1 VAPAKNDRSLSIE
14 FLRAGCVLYI
24 VGFWHLMD
32 YTHGFVGYD
41 NAVTVR
47 LTVTVLGL
55 FTFLSGF
62 LIAQAPMQLRAA
74 ELKCFY
80 TRRLLRIYPLYL
92 LALLA
97 FWALGLA
104 DRGTALKAALGISMV
119 YGPPPATLW
128 FITMILVFY
137 LIAPLLIAL
146 RERPARFAAAC
157 LGIFALAGVLGHA
170 ASGDIRI
177 AEYFPAFALG
187 VRWTSQGRRRST
199 HAAWWAT
206 GAAAAACALSLAFPA
221 DPQFSLTASPM
232 ATFGALAVFLLAD
245 RLPLPSNGGL
255 VRAVEKLSYA
265 SFAMY
270 LFHRVVYKGL
280 HALFDP
286 VSSALGLAWL
296 LLVCLPVV
304 IAVAAIVQ
312 KAYDAARKLAAV
324 RSGPPA
330 TPQPERST

>member
-1 VAPAKNDRSLSIE
+1 LRGSLASFRKNTVAPADNDKSLSIE
-14 FLRAGCVLYI
+14 LLRAACVLYI

-32 YTHGFVGYD
+32 YTHGFGGAN

-55 FTFLSGF
+55 FTFLSGY
-62 LIAQAPMQLRAA
+62 LLARSPMRLRAP
-74 ELKCFY
+74 ELKRFY
-80 TRRLLRIYPLYL
+80 AKRLLRIYPLYL

-97 FWALGLA
+97 FWALGIA
-104 DRGTALKAALGISMV
+104 DRGIALKAALGISMV
-119 YGPPPATLW
+119 YGPPPSTLW

-146 RERPARFAAAC
+146 REATARF
-157 LGIFALAGVLGHA
+157 LLASLAILAVAVLFGHA

-177 AEYFPAFALG
+177 AQYFPAFALG
-187 VRWTSQGRRRST
+187 IWRANHGRRASARACL
-199 HAAWWAT
+199 AAT
-206 GAAAAACALSLAFPA
+206 AAAAAAWGLSLAFPV
-221 DPQFSLTASPM
+221 DPQFSLWAMPL
-232 ATFGALAVFLLAD
+232 ATFGALAVFLLAS
-245 RLPLPSNGGL
+245 RLPLSRDAAL
-255 VRAVEKLSYA
+255 VRAAAMVSYA

-286 VSSALGLAWL
+286 ASATLGLAYL

-304 IAVAAIVQ
+304 IAAALLVQ
-312 KAYDAARKLAAV
+312 WAYD
-324 RSGPPA
+324 RSLRRA
-330 TPQPERST
+330 TAS